1 MKKKDV
7 ALIMNNT
14 LRSAGIVGDEI
25 LPENVVELPATQY
38 EKEFA
43 MDYEIYMARFRS
55 IILKLTV
62 HPAGNYHVELIK

>member
-14 LRSAGIVGDEI
+14 LRSAGVVGDEI

-38 EKEFA
+38 EKELA

-62 HPAGNYHVELIK
+62 RPADNYSVEFIK